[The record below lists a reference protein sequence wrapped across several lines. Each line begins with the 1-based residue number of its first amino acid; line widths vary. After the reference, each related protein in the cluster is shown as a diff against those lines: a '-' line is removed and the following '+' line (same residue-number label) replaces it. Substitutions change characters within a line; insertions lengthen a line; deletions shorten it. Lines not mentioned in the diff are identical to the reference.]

1 MILYLIHETTTPPFA
16 RGLNKAVNIKEKRYT
31 KVQIHFIVVILFSF
45 IFIGQC
51 YLWKLLYSNL
61 VIEQERWKRKGEVGR
76 SEHDGISPFSRA
88 TQSYCGLRRNLLKH
102 MTRSVYLHIYR
113 KLLLLQCLIFYEF
126 YFL

>member
-31 KVQIHFIVVILFSF
+31 EVQIHFIVVILFSF

-61 VIEQERWKRKGEVGR
+61 VIGEQKRWKRKGEVGR
-76 SEHDGISPFSRA
+76 SEHDGVRSLSQGY
-88 TQSYCGLRRNLLKH
+88 TELLWAQEK
-102 MTRSVYLHIYR
+102 SA
-113 KLLLLQCLIFYEF
+113 
-126 YFL
+126 